1 MSPREVLKNLDKN
14 ITLSKYFTW
23 GEALWL
29 PKMRAY
35 AVPTQEQINNIIN
48 LAQALD
54 KVRDHYNK
62 PMIVHSWLR
71 PAEYNKLIG
80 GARASKHIEGS
91 AIDFSIDGLQA
102 GQIQSELEKRK
113 DIWPYRGERGT
124 PTWVHLDLGA
134 GPWFNP

>member
-1 MSPREVLKNLDKN
+1 MTPSQVMGSLNEKIAP
-14 ITLSKYFTW
+14 SKYFIW

-35 AVPTQEQINNIIN
+35 AVPSQEQINNIIN

-54 KVRDHYNK
+54 KVREHYNK

-71 PAEYNKLIG
+71 PTEYNKLIG
-80 GARASKHIEGS
+80 GARASKHVEGL
-91 AIDFSIDGLQA
+91 AVDFSIEGLQA
-102 GQIQSELEKRK
+102 GQIQAELEKRK

-124 PTWVHLDLGA
+124 PTWVHLDLGS